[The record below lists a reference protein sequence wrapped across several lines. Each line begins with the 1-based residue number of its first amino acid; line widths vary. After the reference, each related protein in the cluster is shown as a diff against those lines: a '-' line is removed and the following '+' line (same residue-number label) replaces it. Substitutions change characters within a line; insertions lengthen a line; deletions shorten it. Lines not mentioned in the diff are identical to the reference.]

1 MSLDNNQRNRFGNY
15 FLMYLFMCIS
25 GNPAFTQLGTIS
37 KLSYLLFVFLLLL
50 GSRRWMTDQAGKQV
64 AGWVVL
70 LAFIF
75 VGQYITLHAISVLGS
90 LNFMA
95 KMVAAIFMAAMLRER
110 LPEVYLKTMTF
121 VCVISLVFYSLNL
134 IGISFPALVHISSQ
148 GDNIIVYNQQLKGDY
163 VTGLLRNPGMFWE
176 PGAFAG
182 YILAAFMLF
191 IGRLDEMWK
200 KHRGSVLILLIALL
214 TTMSTTGY
222 VVMGVVLVYFSFKV
236 IRNNVV
242 STFAVALLLVGFVY
256 VYSNTDFMGDKIS
269 SQFEYARTQYAYENN
284 YSRFG
289 TMVFDWQYITLHPV
303 FGNGLLGETRF
314 SLHLGSY
321 DFEELQAFGNG
332 FTGIIASMGLLFFVV
347 FLLSMY
353 KNPTLTKRE
362 CLMLLLLYILLLNGE
377 QFMNYPLFMLFPFVN
392 YGAIKEVA
400 RK

>member
-1 MSLDNNQRNRFGNY
+1 
-15 FLMYLFMCIS
+15 MYLFMCIS
-25 GNPAFTQLGTIS
+25 GNPAFTQQGTIS

-50 GSRRWMTDQAGKQV
+50 GSRRWMTDQVGKQV
-64 AGWVVL
+64 ARWIIL
-70 LAFIF
+70 LAIIF

-95 KMVAAIFMAAMLRER
+95 KMVAAIFIAAMLRER

-134 IGISFPALVHISSQ
+134 IGISFPALVQISRQ

-182 YILAAFMLF
+182 YIVAAFMLF

-200 KHRGSVLILLIALL
+200 KHRSSVLILLVALL

-242 STFAVALLLVGFVY
+242 SAFAVAMKRVNDNYTELVERIESRKQYLYHVFSREVNANKIKKLLE
-256 VYSNTDFMGDKIS
+256 
-269 SQFEYARTQYAYENN
+269 EYN
-284 YSRFG
+284 
-289 TMVFDWQYITLHPV
+289 
-303 FGNGLLGETRF
+303 
-314 SLHLGSY
+314 
-321 DFEELQAFGNG
+321 
-332 FTGIIASMGLLFFVV
+332 
-347 FLLSMY
+347 
-353 KNPTLTKRE
+353 
-362 CLMLLLLYILLLNGE
+362 
-377 QFMNYPLFMLFPFVN
+377 
-392 YGAIKEVA
+392 
-400 RK
+400 